1 MNLKFWQKNEVDMK
15 FTDVSRKV
23 YQMHPV
29 VPARDVPTHFQKK
42 QQDKYKKFPFAH
54 CPGMIDLKNYGY
66 IIPAWDDIH
75 IMANK
80 AGVSA
85 TMGGA
90 RSRDAVYD
98 PTIKRMAL
106 DIADGIIQPAGIDL
120 HVLHISNPWN
130 IIVKNKSISAALM
143 PAFFHSP
150 FLDDLYVY
158 PGIVDYNNFTTASF
172 IFSPRREC
180 RLTIKAGTPL
190 MHVLPFEVSTIKAG
204 YGPADEYEKDL
215 VHSTFSNAK
224 HFYRKYLN
232 VKKNTLLEASE

>member
-1 MNLKFWQKNEVDMK
+1 MNLKFWQKNDVDMK
-15 FTDVSRKV
+15 FVDASRKV

-29 VPARDVPTHFQKK
+29 MPARDVPTHFQKK
-42 QQDKYKKFPFAH
+42 QQDKYKKFPFVN

-85 TMGGA
+85 VFGGNHGA
-90 RSRDAVYD
+90 TYD
-98 PTIKRMAL
+98 GVIKRMSP
-106 DIADGIIQPAGIDL
+106 DIADGIFQPVGIDL
-120 HVLHISNPWN
+120 QVLHINNPWN
-130 IIVKNKSISAALM
+130 IMVKNKSISAALM

-180 RLTIKAGTPL
+180 KITIKAGTPL
-190 MHVLPFEVSTIKAG
+190 LQVLPFEVSTIKAG

-215 VHSTFSNAK
+215 VSSTFSNAK
-224 HFYRKYLN
+224 HFYRKYVN